1 MKATLIWR
9 YAIIDQQL
17 VLVADNQPGYRAEIQ
32 EILPVDSYHLRSWQ
46 LYEQEQVLIEGK
58 CLKIAS
64 AKRLC
69 LAMLKLAFLLDK
81 AQRYTA
87 S

>member
-9 YAIIDQQL
+9 YTIIEQQL
-17 VLVADNQPGYRAEIQ
+17 VLVADNQLGFRAEIK
-32 EILPVDSYHLRSWQ
+32 EILPVDSYHLRSWR
-46 LYEQEQVLIEGK
+46 LYEQEEVLIEGK

-69 LAMLKLAFLLDK
+69 VAMLKLALLLDNTRPY
-81 AQRYTA
+81 A
-87 S
+87 